1 MSGNLKAIGSQQKLK
16 SEFSNSSE
24 VMLQFDIEKYNV
36 YETKI
41 FLRKAFKPICEI
53 ELLPHGMVSFKPG
66 SRIVIV
72 RFRTYLA
79 ASRFKL
85 NFIIF
90 LQNTIRC
97 SCPKSVKMS
106 SLFSV
111 LETLKSEEKI
121 TGFTVNQA
129 TLEQIFMQL
138 TRTV

>member
-53 ELLPHGMVSFKPG
+53 ELLPHGMVSFKSG

-72 RFRTYLA
+72 QF
-79 ASRFKL
+79 
-85 NFIIF
+85 
-90 LQNTIRC
+90 
-97 SCPKSVKMS
+97 
-106 SLFSV
+106 
-111 LETLKSEEKI
+111 
-121 TGFTVNQA
+121 
-129 TLEQIFMQL
+129 
-138 TRTV
+138 